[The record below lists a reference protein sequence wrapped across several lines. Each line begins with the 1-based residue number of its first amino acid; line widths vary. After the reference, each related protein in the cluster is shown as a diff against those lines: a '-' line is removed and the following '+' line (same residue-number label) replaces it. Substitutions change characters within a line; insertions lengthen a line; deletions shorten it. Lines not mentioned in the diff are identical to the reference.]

1 MKKTTEQLTKEF
13 QEIMAANSFEATNE
27 TDYAGNTIYS
37 RCWERTDEVLWHGP
51 WHTTYEITASISYG
65 YPMIRL
71 YQDGRLIDCRDYS
84 SPKRALNAMKEIIRC
99 AGYEF

>member
-13 QEIMAANSFEATNE
+13 IEIMAANGFEKTNE
-27 TDYAGNTIYS
+27 TDYAGNPIYS
-37 RCWERTDEVLWHGP
+37 RRWERTDEVLWHGA

-71 YQDGRLIDCRDYS
+71 YQDGRLIDRRDYS

>member
-13 QEIMAANSFEATNE
+13 QEIMDANGFEATNE
-27 TDYAGNTIYS
+27 TDYAGNTLYS
-37 RCWERTDEVLWHGP
+37 RRWERTDEVLWHGA
-51 WHTTYEITASISYG
+51 WHTTYEIVASISYG

-71 YQDGRLIDCRDYS
+71 YKDGRQIDRRDYS
-84 SPKRALNAMKEIIRC
+84 SPKRALNAIKEIIRC

>member
-1 MKKTTEQLTKEF
+1 MKKTVEQLTKEF
-13 QEIMAANSFEATNE
+13 AEIMAANGFETTSE

-37 RCWERTDEVLWHGP
+37 RKWERTDEVLWHGP
-51 WHTTYEITASISYG
+51 YHTTFEIRARISYG
-65 YPMIRL
+65 YPLIWLHR
-71 YQDGRLIDCRDYS
+71 DGCLVDVRNYS

>member
-13 QEIMAANSFEATNE
+13 QEIMTANGFKATNE
-27 TDYAGNTIYS
+27 TDYAGNAMYS
-37 RCWERTDEVLWHGP
+37 RRWERTDEVLWHGA
-51 WHTTYEITASISYG
+51 WHTTYEIVASISYG
-65 YPMIRL
+65 YPIIRL
-71 YQDGRLIDCRDYS
+71 YKDGRQIDRRDYS

>member
-13 QEIMAANSFEATNE
+13 QEIMAANGFEATNE
-27 TDYAGNTIYS
+27 TDYAGNTLYS
-37 RCWERTDEVLWHGP
+37 RRWERTDEVLWHGT
-51 WHTTYEITASISYG
+51 WHATYEITASISYG
-65 YPMIRL
+65 YPMIRM
-71 YQDGRLIDCRDYS
+71 YEDGRQIDRRDYS